1 MLILAISRTSSPFL
15 YLNTVSRCSPD
26 SLTSGNN
33 LKSKPILLC
42 VNVDEQKWK
51 KLAVLNYSYRFYLEA
66 ELLVKTYSNTHK
78 N

>member
-1 MLILAISRTSSPFL
+1 MFSRQL
-15 YLNTVSRCSPD
+15 D
-26 SLTSGNN
+26 SGNN

-66 ELLVKTYSNTHK
+66 ELW
-78 N
+78 